1 MKAILPKAV
10 IHNARHLSPEK
21 EKVTQYTVVAL
32 KNNEFCEPV
41 TAMCWMGR
49 SSSAS
54 VVYASI
60 WVHGANVECSG
71 RGSAGGYG
79 YHKASAAIGEAI
91 EGAGIQLTDGSKP
104 AYISG
109 AGDIAIE
116 EALIAIARAAGYR
129 KTHIVR
135 G

>member
-1 MKAILPKAV
+1 MKAILPKTE

-21 EKVTQYTVVAL
+21 EKVTRYTVVAL
-32 KNNEFCEPV
+32 KNNEFHEPV
-41 TAMCWMGR
+41 TAMCWMSR
-49 SSSAS
+49 SPSAS

-60 WVHGANVECSG
+60 WVHGTKVSCSG

-79 YHKASAAIGEAI
+79 YHKESAAIDEAI
-91 EGAGIQLTDGSKP
+91 RRAGIKLTDGSKP
-104 AYISG
+104 IYIDG
-109 AGDIAIE
+109 AGDTAIE
-116 EALIAIARAAGYR
+116 KALTAIAHAAGYR